1 MAVTKNIIITCEHGG
16 NQIPIRYRSLFDENV
31 LQQPTAWDEGALD
44 LALSLAEEL
53 DVPCF
58 AHQTSRLL
66 VDVNLSLGN
75 KALFTLN
82 TTLLGDAD
90 RQNILERYYFPYRLR
105 LENTIAMSDKAL
117 VHISLHTT
125 PEQQTDITLIFNSKR
140 TLENECAILLIDA
153 LNNSSNSFR
162 VSTRDVANTLEDSF
176 VQYLRTRFDDEAYA
190 GLILIVH
197 PRLISNENI
206 IILVEKLTKALSL
219 LRS

>member
-1 MAVTKNIIITCEHGG
+1 MTVTKNIIITCEHGG
-16 NQIPIRYRSLFDENV
+16 NQIPIRYRSLFDENA
-31 LQQPTAWDEGALD
+31 LQQTTAWDEGALD

-75 KALFTLN
+75 KGLFILN
-82 TTLLGDAD
+82 STLLGDAD

-117 VHISLHTT
+117 VHVSLHTT

-140 TLENECAILLIDA
+140 TLENECALILIDA

-162 VSTRDVANTLEDSF
+162 VSTQDVANTLEDSF

-190 GLILIVH
+190 GLTLIVH
-197 PRLISNENI
+197 PRLTSDENI
-206 IILVEKLTKALSL
+206 IVLVEKLSKALSL